1 MSVLLETQHL
11 TKYYGKNSK
20 YAKGRNSLVK
30 AVDDVSVKI
39 EKGKSVA
46 LIGESGSGKTTLGKL
61 ISCLES
67 SQSGKILFHGKE
79 IEKLRG
85 KALQHVRKDM
95 QIIFQSSG
103 GVFDPLFTIGENI
116 TEVLK
121 NYEKLSAAEYRS
133 RVEEVLVRVGLDA
146 SYADRYSTNLSGGE
160 CQRAN
165 IARALVLRPEFVICD
180 EPVSNLDYSIRKNIL
195 NLLKKMQEEYGLTY
209 LLITH
214 DLSNVPYVCQ
224 QVAIMYQGKIVEF
237 IDSTD
242 HLEEKV
248 MHPYTKLLFQSIP
261 VKHPKE
267 RKTEERLQEAVQTKS
282 FDQGCDFQNRCPC
295 CTERCRTET
304 PQLRNVTNGHSIM
317 CHNIEKKE
325 NKS

>member
-1 MSVLLETQHL
+1 MLLNIE
-11 TKYYGKNSK
+11 
-20 YAKGRNSLVK
+20 
-30 AVDDVSVKI
+30 AVW
-39 EKGKSVA
+39 
-46 LIGESGSGKTTLGKL
+46 
-61 ISCLES
+61 
-67 SQSGKILFHGKE
+67 
-79 IEKLRG
+79 R
-85 KALQHVRKDM
+85 
-95 QIIFQSSG
+95 
-103 GVFDPLFTIGENI
+103 
-116 TEVLK
+116 
-121 NYEKLSAAEYRS
+121 
-133 RVEEVLVRVGLDA
+133 EVLVRVGLDA

-248 MHPYTKLLFQSIP
+248 MHPYTQLLFQSIP

-267 RKTEERLQEAVQTKS
+267 RKTEEKITKKP
-282 FDQGCDFQNRCPC
+282 FRQNHLIRDVISKIVVP
-295 CTERCRTET
+295 TVRNAAEQKHHNSET
-304 PQLRNVTNGHSIM
+304 
-317 CHNIEKKE
+317 
-325 NKS
+325 